1 MKIFIPILLF
11 VLYSCG
17 GGGGS
22 MYGSEETGTGDSGD
36 YGSSSSYGSNSSSS
50 SSSSSTTLEAT
61 TFIVNGIDI
70 IQISGANDESNMG
83 GSATN
88 QKRSVYAYVNDDDSA
103 ATYEGN
109 AWPRVRFSGTEINK
123 ADAITAQ
130 VTKLP
135 NTANSNDIVGINYR
149 PSYQCATDMYDY
161 DADCEDNEWRL
172 FTANGSVNLQDT
184 ESVPE
189 VTQTFTVT
197 VQNNGDGNKFYIDGD
212 LAPNLA
218 LEKGK
223 TYAFVQSDT
232 YTNHP
237 LRFSIEKN
245 GIHASKPE
253 FIRGVRTSKAN
264 NTIYITVPDNAPASL
279 YYFCHFHSGM
289 ANDAVITV
297 N

>member
-1 MKIFIPILLF
+1 M
-11 VLYSCG
+11 
-17 GGGGS
+17 
-22 MYGSEETGTGDSGD
+22 
-36 YGSSSSYGSNSSSS
+36 
-50 SSSSSTTLEAT
+50 
-61 TFIVNGIDI
+61 
-70 IQISGANDESNMG
+70 
-83 GSATN
+83 
-88 QKRSVYAYVNDDDSA
+88 
-103 ATYEGN
+103 
-109 AWPRVRFSGTEINK
+109 
-123 ADAITAQ
+123 
-130 VTKLP
+130 
-135 NTANSNDIVGINYR
+135 
-149 PSYQCATDMYDY
+149 
-161 DADCEDNEWRL
+161 
-172 FTANGSVNLQDT
+172 
-184 ESVPE
+184 
-189 VTQTFTVT
+189 
-197 VQNNGDGNKFYIDGD
+197 
-212 LAPNLA
+212 APNLA